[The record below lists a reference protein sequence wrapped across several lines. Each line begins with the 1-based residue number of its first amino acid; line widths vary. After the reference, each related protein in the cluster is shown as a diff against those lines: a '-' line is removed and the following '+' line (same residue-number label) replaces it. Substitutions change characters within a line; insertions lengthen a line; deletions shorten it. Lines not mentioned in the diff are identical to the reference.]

1 MSSKRPKNPRIL
13 LGDEN
18 EIGKNLEKVKAG
30 ELLHIVLP
38 DYLRTTNLIKGNTVK
53 NSKTRV
59 KSHMIALCL
68 GKEEISD
75 RWWDR
80 NGEPL
85 STTMRQ
91 HPGLVYYWHFPTH
104 MVHVLWDEEIYTF
117 YYRFWTVSKPYKHGK
132 LPSHFRKERK
142 QMSVTRHGK
151 LLFVTNMTKT
161 KKVMEQEREPKLEWI
176 PGLTM
181 GRDSSQQGL
190 K

>member
-38 DYLRTTNLIKGNTVK
+38 NYLRTTNLIKGNTVK

-59 KSHMIALCL
+59 KSYMIALCL
-68 GKEEISD
+68 GKEELPD

-80 NGEPL
+80 NAGSL
-85 STTMRQ
+85 SRDMGQ
-91 HPGLVYYWHFPTH
+91 VSASNHWSPFTH
-104 MVHVLWDEEIYTF
+104 MVHVLWDDEIYTF

-181 GRDSSQQGL
+181 GIVQKKPRA
-190 K
+190 